1 MAAVCKFNSFQFHSS
16 YKTMWMCVNWLYKGE
31 SLNCKGYTVNHVNVL
46 CSSSMKFWCWKSA
59 FSSCVAQAPSA
70 MEAWE
75 WGADDDGRWRWLP
88 WHGPGSDGGS
98 GLSVT
103 KHNNCRANRVA
114 NRRNER
120 DRLRANCEAKD
131 EVIQDLEKSW
141 RTSQPTAR
149 PRTSRTSEKSWRTS
163 QPTARPRTTSSR
175 TSKKAGGPA
184 RKDCGAGPTGAKDP
198 RADEGA
204 TGVPLAAAMAPFS
217 AGAAGCGRAAAEK
230 AETDHGGP
238 RADFQ
243 FGILVSK

>member
-1 MAAVCKFNSFQFHSS
+1 
-16 YKTMWMCVNWLYKGE
+16 MWMCVNWLYKGE

-114 NRRNER
+114 NRQNER
-120 DRLRANCEAKD
+120 DRLRANDMAD
-131 EVIQDLEKSW
+131 VIFVSDLAFNGFPILLCHLGW
-141 RTSQPTAR
+141 LQRNFIR
-149 PRTSRTSEKSWRTS
+149 
-163 QPTARPRTTSSR
+163 
-175 TSKKAGGPA
+175 GPQIMV
-184 RKDCGAGPTGAKDP
+184 D
-198 RADEGA
+198 
-204 TGVPLAAAMAPFS
+204 L
-217 AGAAGCGRAAAEK
+217 
-230 AETDHGGP
+230 
-238 RADFQ
+238 
-243 FGILVSK
+243 ILYNL

>member
-1 MAAVCKFNSFQFHSS
+1 
-16 YKTMWMCVNWLYKGE
+16 
-31 SLNCKGYTVNHVNVL
+31 
-46 CSSSMKFWCWKSA
+46 
-59 FSSCVAQAPSA
+59 

-88 WHGPGSDGGS
+88 WQGPGSDGGS

-114 NRRNER
+114 NRQNER

-131 EVIQDLEKSW
+131 EVIQDLEKKLADL
-141 RTSQPTAR
+141 TANCQAKDDVIQDL
-149 PRTSRTSEKSWRTS
+149 EKKLADL
-163 QPTARPRTTSSR
+163 TANCQAKDAIIQDLQ
-175 TSKKAGGPA
+175 KKAGGPA

-204 TGVPLAAAMAPFS
+204 TGVPLAAAMAPFP